1 MVIPLAEP
9 YDMSRELSFRPTAES
24 LTDGRRFEL
33 LVHAIKDFAIYLVD
47 ANGYVT
53 SWNTGAERLKG
64 YKTSEV
70 MGQHFSRFFT
80 PEDREAGI
88 PDVALRT
95 AREKG
100 TYEAEG
106 WRVRK
111 DGSRFWT
118 TIVMDP
124 IADDDGE
131 VIGFANVIRDMS
143 AEKAAEEALYESEQ
157 RFRLLVQGVRDYA
170 IYMLDPTGHITNWN
184 SGAAAIKGY
193 TEEEIIGRHF
203 SCFYTE
209 EDREK
214 GEPER
219 ALATALRQDT
229 FQNEAWRVRKD
240 GTRFWASVV
249 IDPIRDEDGK
259 LLGFAKITRDVT
271 ERKRAQ
277 DELDRTREAISQ
289 SQKLEAIGRLTGG
302 VAHDFNNLL
311 TIIRSSAELL
321 RHTSLPEE
329 KRARYIQ
336 AIAETA
342 ERAAVLTR
350 QLLAFARQQPLR
362 PEAFDVGTRIEGI
375 REMIEASL
383 GATIQFDLD
392 IPDGLPLAEA
402 DVNQF
407 EAALLNMVINA
418 RDAMGAGGSL
428 RVGAQY
434 VSQIPPIRQ
443 HAGTMGEFIAV
454 TVTDTGPGI
463 DPAVLGRVFE
473 PFFTTKQANKG
484 TGLGLSQVYGFAKQ
498 SGGEIDVSSRP
509 GFGTTFT
516 LYLPQAKDDAVTPVP
531 RGASSKLPDV
541 IQPRNVLLVE
551 DNETVGQFALGLL
564 TELGHNV
571 TLVTDGRAALK
582 EIHERGQRLDI
593 VVTDVVMPG
602 MSGIDLAHQ
611 IRQQWPDLCVVLTS
625 GYSHI
630 LAEEGSHGFLLLE
643 KPYSMEGLL
652 AVIREACG
660 ESSGQQDEKAAAGS

>member
-1 MVIPLAEP
+1 MP
-9 YDMSRELSFRPTAES
+9 RELSFRPTAES

-64 YKTSEV
+64 YKSSEV

-80 PEDREAGI
+80 PEDREAGV
-88 PDVALRT
+88 PETALRT
-95 AREKG
+95 ARERG
-100 TYEAEG
+100 TYEGEG

-111 DGSRFWT
+111 DGSLFWT
-118 TIVMDP
+118 TTVMDP
-124 IADDDGE
+124 IEDDDGAI
-131 VIGFANVIRDMS
+131 IGFANVIRDMS
-143 AEKAAEEALYESEQ
+143 AEKAAQEALYESEQ
-157 RFRLLVQGVRDYA
+157 RFKLLVQGVHDYA

-184 SGAAAIKGY
+184 AGAAAIKGY
-193 TEEEIIGRHF
+193 TEEEVLGRHF

-209 EDREK
+209 EDRQK

-219 ALATALRQDT
+219 ALATALQFDT

-249 IDPIRDEDGK
+249 IDPIRDEHGK

-271 ERKRAQ
+271 ERKLAQ

-321 RHTSLPEE
+321 RHAHLPEE
-329 KRARYIQ
+329 KRSRYIE

-362 PEAFDVGTRIEGI
+362 PEAFHVGARVAGI

-392 IPDGLPLAEA
+392 IPDDLPLVEA

-418 RDAMGAGGSL
+418 RDAMGDGGTL
-428 RVGAQY
+428 RVGARY
-434 VSQIPPIRQ
+434 VTRIPPIRQ

-454 TVTDTGPGI
+454 TISDTGPGI
-463 DPAVLGRVFE
+463 DATVLGRVFE

-498 SGGEIDVSSRP
+498 SGGEIDVSSQA
-509 GFGTTFT
+509 GAGTTFT
-516 LYLPQAKDDAVTPVP
+516 LYLPRAKV
-531 RGASSKLPDV
+531 GATRPQHRNPSHKLPDV

-571 TLVTDGRAALK
+571 TLVTDAQAALK
-582 EIHERGQRLDI
+582 EVRERAQRLDI
-593 VVTDVVMPG
+593 VLTDVVMPG
-602 MSGIDLAHQ
+602 MSGIELAHE
-611 IRQQWPDLCVVLTS
+611 IRQKWPGLCVVLTS

-630 LAEEGSHGFLLLE
+630 LAEEGSHGFFLLE

-652 AVIREACG
+652 TVIREACG
-660 ESSGQQDEKAAAGS
+660 EISSQQDDKQAAGG

>member
-1 MVIPLAEP
+1 MP
-9 YDMSRELSFRPTAES
+9 RELSFRPTAES

-64 YKTSEV
+64 YKSSEV

-80 PEDREAGI
+80 PEDREAGV
-88 PDVALRT
+88 PETALRT
-95 AREKG
+95 ARERG
-100 TYEAEG
+100 TYEGEG

-111 DGSRFWT
+111 DGSLFWT
-118 TIVMDP
+118 TTVMDP
-124 IADDDGE
+124 IEDDDGAI
-131 VIGFANVIRDMS
+131 IGFANVIRDMS
-143 AEKAAEEALYESEQ
+143 AERAAQEALYESEQ
-157 RFRLLVQGVRDYA
+157 RFKLLVQGVHDYA

-193 TEEEIIGRHF
+193 TEEEVLGRHF

-209 EDREK
+209 EDRQK

-219 ALATALRQDT
+219 ALATALQFDT

-249 IDPIRDEDGK
+249 IDPIRDEHGK

-277 DELDRTREAISQ
+277 DELDRTREAVSQ

-321 RHTSLPEE
+321 RHANLPEE
-329 KRARYIQ
+329 KRSRYIQ

-362 PEAFDVGTRIEGI
+362 PEAFHVRARVEGI

-392 IPDGLPLAEA
+392 IPDDLPLVQA
-402 DVNQF
+402 DMNQF

-418 RDAMGAGGSL
+418 RDAMGDGGTL
-428 RVGAQY
+428 KVGARY
-434 VSQIPPIRQ
+434 VTQIPPIRQ

-454 TVTDTGPGI
+454 TVSDTGPGI
-463 DPAVLGRVFE
+463 DATVLGRVFE

-498 SGGEIDVSSRP
+498 SGGEIDVSSQA
-509 GFGTTFT
+509 GAGTTFT
-516 LYLPQAKDDAVTPVP
+516 LYLPRAKGDAPKP
-531 RGASSKLPDV
+531 QHRNLSHKLPDV

-571 TLVTDGRAALK
+571 TLVTDAQAALK
-582 EIHERGQRLDI
+582 EVRERARRLDI
-593 VVTDVVMPG
+593 VLTDVVMPG
-602 MSGIDLAHQ
+602 MSGIELAHE
-611 IRQQWPDLCVVLTS
+611 IRQKWPDLCVVLTS

-630 LAEEGSHGFLLLE
+630 LAEEGSHGFFLLE

-652 AVIREACG
+652 TVIREACG
-660 ESSGQQDEKAAAGS
+660 EISSQQDDTQAAGG